1 MKKFSNTENLI
12 LEYHDG
18 WLDIWLNR
26 IEIRNALTDSLI
38 KDLLNVFNS
47 VHNDR
52 EVRGI
57 TIRGKENVFC
67 AGADLKAMKR
77 ISESGSSAKKIAL
90 EMSMV
95 FGNLFRVINQAPQI
109 IVSVTEGFAL
119 AGGFGLASSSDF
131 IVTMPDTRF
140 ALTETRIGLTPSQ
153 ISPYVINRLGYKNAR
168 KMMLLGANIDGM
180 KAKEIGLAD
189 YLANDTDNLK
199 EILDGIK
206 NQVFNCSPNA
216 IAITKKV
223 FNINSYF
230 DKEKAA
236 DLFSDCIVSDDGRE
250 GFNSFFEKRKPKWI
264 PDKKKKNNSE
274 E

>member
-26 IEIRNALTDSLI
+26 IEIRNALTESLI

-168 KMMLLGANIDGM
+168 KMMLLGANINGM

-223 FNINSYF
+223 FNINNYF

>member
-67 AGADLKAMKR
+67 AGADLKAMKK

-95 FGNLFRVINQAPQI
+95 FGNLFNVINKAPQI

-153 ISPYVINRLGYKNAR
+153 ISPYVINRLGYINAR
-168 KMMLLGANIDGM
+168 KMMLLGSNIDGT

-189 YLANDTDNLK
+189 YLANDTTNLK
-199 EILDGIK
+199 EILDDIK

-223 FNINSYF
+223 FNINNYL

-250 GFNSFFEKRKPKWI
+250 GFNSFFEKRKPNWI
-264 PDKKKKNNSE
+264 PDKKKKNNIE